1 MASDDKLC
9 LQAKAEAH
17 VCSVVYQLENK
28 VILLITTRR
37 PRERKISGT
46 EFSSVQGG
54 DFFCFY
60 FTFFF
65 FCHALGKEAYN

>member
-17 VCSVVYQLENK
+17 VCLLVCQLENK

-37 PRERKISGT
+37 PRERKINGT

-54 DFFCFY
+54 VFFIFL
-60 FTFFF
+60 FLFFF
-65 FCHALGKEAYN
+65 FSHALGKEAYN